1 MAARVFGLF
10 RRPELALAYGTGS
23 AVASVGHRLASAAIG
38 YKLTKICVAEYR
50 GPQKTPLM

>member
-10 RRPELALAYGTGS
+10 RRPELAFAYGTGS

-38 YKLTKICVAEYR
+38 YELTKICVAEYR